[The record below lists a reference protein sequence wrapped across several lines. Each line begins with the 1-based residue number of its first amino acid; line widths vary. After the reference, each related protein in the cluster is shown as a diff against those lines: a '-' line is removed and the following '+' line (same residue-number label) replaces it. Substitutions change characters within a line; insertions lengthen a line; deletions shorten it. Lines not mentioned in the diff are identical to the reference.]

1 MQLISKTK
9 YLMSISVMPGQQLI
23 MVLALLSAGLFTAGT
38 IASANAQSIGAF
50 SGFKSGNKSPIQI
63 EADRLEVIDKKAMA
77 IFQGNVKVVQGESV
91 LKADKLK
98 VFYVKGAKGKKATQ
112 GNSIKKLE
120 VSGTVY
126 IRSEDNEA
134 TSDRGSFNMVTEDVE
149 LVGNVVLTQGNNIM
163 TGCQLQAN
171 LKTGIAKMISNCG
184 KIAGKK
190 SGRVKMLFEP
200 GSAKKSN

>member
-1 MQLISKTK
+1 MQVISKITK
-9 YLMSISVMPGQQLI
+9 FMPEPTASGRKFIAVFVM
-23 MVLALLSAGLFTAGT
+23 MFATLLTAGT
-38 IASANAQSIGAF
+38 MTSASAQSIGAF

-77 IFQGNVKVVQGESV
+77 IFQGNVKVVQGGSV

-98 VFYVKGAKGKKATQ
+98 VFYNKGAKGKKATQ

-134 TSDRGSFNMVTEDVE
+134 TSDRGSFNMITEDVE
-149 LVGNVVLTQGNNIM
+149 LAGNVVLTQGKNIM
-163 TGCQLQAN
+163 TGCRLRAN
-171 LKTGIAKMISNCG
+171 LKSGIAKMISNCSG
-184 KIAGKK
+184 KTGKK
-190 SGRVKMLFEP
+190 TGRVKMLFEP
-200 GSAKKSN
+200 GSAKTN

>member
-1 MQLISKTK
+1 MQLISNTIN
-9 YLMSISVMPGQQLI
+9 LMRIPIRPGQQIATVLSLLI
-23 MVLALLSAGLFTAGT
+23 AGLLAAGILT
-38 IASANAQSIGAF
+38 SANAQSIGAF

-98 VFYVKGAKGKKATQ
+98 VFYNKGPKGKKATQ

-126 IRSEDNEA
+126 IRSENNEA
-134 TSDRGSFNMVTEDVE
+134 TSDHGSFNMITEDVE
-149 LVGNVVLTQGNNIM
+149 LVGNVVLTQGKNIM

-184 KIAGKK
+184 RITGKNT
-190 SGRVKMLFEP
+190 GRVKMLFEP
-200 GSAKKSN
+200 GSTKSN

>member
-1 MQLISKTK
+1 MQVFSKITHF
-9 YLMSISVMPGQQLI
+9 MSGQTASGNKVVLKLLLVPLLATVM
-23 MVLALLSAGLFTAGT
+23 MTNAG
-38 IASANAQSIGAF
+38 AQSIGAF

-77 IFQGNVKVVQGESV
+77 VFQGNVKVVQGASV

-98 VFYVKGAKGKKATQ
+98 VFYLKGDKGKKTAQ

-134 TSDRGSFNMVTEDVE
+134 TSDRGSFNMITEDVE
-149 LVGNVVLTQGNNIM
+149 LAGNVVLTQGKNIM
-163 TGCQLQAN
+163 TGCQLRAN
-171 LKTGIAKMISNCG
+171 LKTGIAKMISNCSG
-184 KIAGKK
+184 KTGKK

-200 GSAKKSN
+200 GSAKSN

>member
-1 MQLISKTK
+1 MQVFSKITHF
-9 YLMSISVMPGQQLI
+9 MSGQTASGNNTVLKLLLVPLLATVM
-23 MVLALLSAGLFTAGT
+23 MTNAG
-38 IASANAQSIGAF
+38 AQSIGAF

-77 IFQGNVKVVQGESV
+77 VFQGNVKVVQGASV

-98 VFYVKGAKGKKATQ
+98 VFYLKGDKGNKTTQ

-134 TSDRGSFNMVTEDVE
+134 TSDRGSFNMITEDVE
-149 LVGNVVLTQGNNIM
+149 LAGNVVLTQGKNIM
-163 TGCQLQAN
+163 TGCQLRAN
-171 LKTGIAKMISNCG
+171 LKTGIAKMISNCSG
-184 KIAGKK
+184 KTGKK

-200 GSAKKSN
+200 GSAKSN